1 MSCSY
6 LPELV
11 PAWFSSLALAVQTYG
26 KSKEPKYLE
35 KMLQGIVKLADF
47 GVAAKLT
54 DVEDGGDNMRI
65 SVVGTPYWMAPEMIE
80 MTSVTA
86 ASDIWSVGCLAIELL
101 TGSPPYFEHAPMSA
115 LFRIVQVCRQGLL
128 HIPRSR
134 PGLENQSNLSP
145 LDNLSLP
152 CV

>member
-1 MSCSY
+1 M
-6 LPELV
+6 
-11 PAWFSSLALAVQTYG
+11 
-26 KSKEPKYLE
+26 
-35 KMLQGIVKLADF
+35 QGIVKLADF

-65 SVVGTPYWMAPEMIE
+65 SVVGTPYWMAPEVIE

-115 LFRIVQVCRQGLL
+115 LFRIVQVCWEGAL
-128 HIPRSR
+128 HVPEPQ
-134 PGLENQSNLSP
+134 PGLERAFDLSP
-145 LDNLSLP
+145 SFSVSLQRP
-152 CV
+152 MQSKTLFC